1 MRAGADDS
9 EPIRRDNHRIGVTY
23 AYSMPGDA
31 DETPDP
37 PTTSRVAGYPIDNR
51 DAVIGPLPKAAP
63 PVLGEWAGNDP

>member
-1 MRAGADDS
+1 M
-9 EPIRRDNHRIGVTY
+9 TY

-63 PVLGEWAGNDP
+63 PVLGEWAGDDP